1 MWDRPRA
8 TTGRMQRS
16 GSRMIERVGAGICY
30 RNRPAV
36 TDGSRQTVEVRIESG
51 LVGGNVGG
59 SEFEAVPA
67 VRK

>member
-1 MWDRPRA
+1 
-8 TTGRMQRS
+8 
-16 GSRMIERVGAGICY
+16 MIERVGAGICY